1 MGALSFEEI
10 ASDMGVSAGPREGS
24 FGTMRSRILPLWDL
38 ARRAVGS
45 LRRPRLD
52 HALLGALNS
61 VPHGFCIYDADDRL
75 VFANE
80 GFSLIYKQPR
90 ETLPA
95 GLRFLDMLRASI
107 AIGNYSG
114 RTAEE
119 IWTERKAFID
129 RCERGTF
136 LQTMGDGRL
145 IAISH
150 QPLEGGGWVAVYE
163 DITERSRTEM
173 HLRFMAHHDALTML
187 PNRLMFGERLDEA
200 IEGAAA
206 NSICALLCLDLDG
219 FKPVN
224 DRLGHAAGDELLR
237 QVADRLRGVV
247 RDTGVAARLGGD
259 EFAVL
264 LPQAGEEIAT
274 QVAARI
280 GRSIR
285 RSYDLGASTE
295 INVGVSI
302 GIACAPAHAT
312 TSVALMAHADAALYM
327 AKRRR
332 GGRPYVYDGSPD
344 LRSAV
349 AGLAGAA

>member
-1 MGALSFEEI
+1 
-10 ASDMGVSAGPREGS
+10 MGVSTDRDEGS
-24 FGTMRSRILPLWDL
+24 PGTMASRVGPLWERL
-38 ARRAVGS
+38 RRAVGG

-52 HALLGALNS
+52 RALLGALDS
-61 VPHGFCIYDADDRL
+61 IPHGFCIYDADDRL

-80 GFSLIYKQPR
+80 GFSRIYNQPR
-90 ETLPA
+90 ETIPP
-95 GLRFLDMLRASI
+95 GLRFLDMLRKSI
-107 AIGNYSG
+107 AVGNYSG

-119 IWTERKAFID
+119 VWTERKAFID

-136 LQTMGDGRL
+136 LQSLGDGRL

-150 QPLEGGGWVAVYE
+150 QPLAGGGWVAVYD

-187 PNRLMFGERLDEA
+187 PNRLMFGERLDA
-200 IEGAAA
+200 ALNGAA
-206 NSICALLCLDLDG
+206 NTTCALLCLDLDG

-247 RDTGVAARLGGD
+247 RDGGIAARLGGD
-259 EFAVL
+259 EFAVI
-264 LPQAGEEIAT
+264 LPHAGQEIAT

-280 GRSIR
+280 GRAIR
-285 RSYDLGASTE
+285 RSYDLGTSAE

-312 TSVALMAHADAALYM
+312 TSIALMAHADAALYM

-332 GGRPYVYDGSPD
+332 SGRPYVYDGSPGM
-344 LRSAV
+344 LSAV
-349 AGLAGAA
+349 EDLVGVA

>member
-1 MGALSFEEI
+1 MDA
-10 ASDMGVSAGPREGS
+10 SAGPDEGS
-24 FGTMRSRILPLWDL
+24 FGTMTSRIGPLWERL
-38 ARRAVGS
+38 RRAVMG
-45 LRRPRLD
+45 LRRRPRLD
-52 HALLGALNS
+52 RALLGALDS
-61 VPHGFCIYDADDRL
+61 IPHGFCIYDADDRL

-80 GFSLIYKQPR
+80 GFSLIYKQPQ

-95 GLRFLDMLRASI
+95 GLPFLDVLRASI

-136 LQTMGDGRL
+136 LQSLGDGRL

-150 QPLEGGGWVAVYE
+150 QPLEGGGWVAVYD

-187 PNRLMFGERLDEA
+187 PNRLMFGEQLNGA
-200 IEGAAA
+200 LEGAAA
-206 NSICALLCLDLDG
+206 DGVCALLCLDLDG

-247 RDTGVAARLGGD
+247 RDGGVAARLGGD

-264 LPQAGEEIAT
+264 LPHAGEEIAT

-280 GRSIR
+280 GRAIR
-285 RSYDLGASTE
+285 RSYDLGTSAE

-332 GGRPYVYDGSPD
+332 GGRPYVYDGSPGM
-344 LRSAV
+344 LSAV
-349 AGLAGAA
+349 EDLVGVA

>member
-1 MGALSFEEI
+1 MDEI
-10 ASDMGVSAGPREGS
+10 ARDTGVSAGLRDGRS
-24 FGTMRSRILPLWDL
+24 GTMASRIGPLWSRL
-38 ARRAVGS
+38 RRAVGG
-45 LRRPRLD
+45 RRPRLD
-52 HALLGALNS
+52 RALLGALNS

-80 GFSLIYKQPR
+80 GFSQIYRQPR

-95 GLRFLDMLRASI
+95 GLPFLDVLRASI

-129 RCERGTF
+129 RRERGTF

-173 HLRFMAHHDALTML
+173 HLRFVAHHDALTML
-187 PNRLMFGERLDEA
+187 PNRLMFGGQLDA
-200 IEGAAA
+200 TLDGAT
-206 NSICALLCLDLDG
+206 STCALLCLDLDG

-247 RDTGVAARLGGD
+247 RDAGIAARLGGD

-264 LPQAGEEIAT
+264 LPNAGTEVAT

-285 RSYDLGASTE
+285 RSYDLGSSPE
-295 INVGVSI
+295 INIGVSI
-302 GIACAPAHAT
+302 GIACAPVHAT
-312 TSVALMAHADAALYM
+312 TSTALMAHADAALYM

-332 GGRPYVYDGSPD
+332 SGRPCVYDASTGTLSPVAD
-344 LRSAV
+344 LV
-349 AGLAGAA
+349 GAA